1 MRTNRTILAAL
12 AALILS
18 TGAAQAQNVGF
29 LSSSPRRAWLGF
41 SYDAVTNTRG
51 QAINGVVVRDVV
63 SGSPAENAGL
73 AVGDT
78 IVSINQINATQQL
91 IGSLGSAL
99 EPGDDVRFDVRRAG
113 RTRTLTITAARPPA
127 EYVGLG
133 PTAGLVRVDGDSLRS
148 LVRVFVDSAFA
159 GIDTLRVPDIFIS
172 SADGRFRIRSDSMSM
187 MFSDSFMV
195 RGPGDVSVFSFARS
209 DSLRAE
215 FDSMRSRLRFFE
227 PGAVRVFSDSV
238 WSGRPF
244 FVTPDSSLATW
255 AWSSSPMSFTIAGRS
270 AIAGAELTRLDP
282 AMEEYFGVREGVLV
296 TRVPR
301 DTPAARAG
309 FQAGDVIVRANGTDV
324 ATVDELRRQ
333 VQRATRD
340 RPVSIEVIRKNRRI
354 TIELGSD

>member
-1 MRTNRTILAAL
+1 MRTNRTLLAAL

-18 TGAAQAQNVGF
+18 TGAAQAQNVF
-29 LSSSPRRAWLGF
+29 TLQTQRRAWLGF
-41 SYDAVTNTRG
+41 SYDAITNTRG

-63 SGSPAENAGL
+63 SGSPAESAGL

-78 IVSINQINATQQL
+78 IVSINRINATEQL

-99 EPGDDVRFDVRRAG
+99 EPGDDVIFDVRSAG
-113 RTRTLTITAARPPA
+113 RTRTLTITAAKPPA
-127 EYVGLG
+127 GYVGFG
-133 PTAGLVRVDGDSLRS
+133 PSAGLVRVDGDSLRS

-159 GIDTLRVPDIFIS
+159 GIDSLRVPDIFIS
-172 SADGRFRIRSDSMSM
+172 SGDGRLRLRSDST
-187 MFSDSFMV
+187 FIYSDSFMV
-195 RGPGDVSVFSFARS
+195 RGPGDVSVFRFARG

-215 FDSMRSRLRFFE
+215 FDSLRSRLRFFE
-227 PGAVRVFSDSV
+227 PGAVRVFPDSV

-244 FVTPDSSLATW
+244 FMSPDSTVATW
-255 AWSSSPMSFTIAGRS
+255 TWSGSPMSFTIAGRS

-324 ATVDELRRQ
+324 ATVEELRRQ

-340 RPVSIEVIRKNRRI
+340 RPAQIEVIRKNRRI